1 VENHEASS
9 MTLPRLML
17 RNCRRSRKRV
27 KAIDTTGARL
37 TGGSLLLKTF
47 VLRRLLE
54 RRVLASDEANVGV
67 LLPPSVGAV
76 VVNAALTLLRRVTV
90 NLNYTASS
98 AVMNSCIKQAEIR
111 HVLTT
116 RKVMQK
122 LDLKIDAELVYLDD
136 LPALLT
142 IADKFLAAVEAYVL
156 PVGMLERKW
165 QLTSVGLDD
174 LLTIIFTSGSTGE
187 PKGVMLSY
195 RNIASNVTAINKI
208 VKLREDDVLLGVLP
222 FFHAFG
228 YTVTLWTVLTLDP
241 MGAYHFSPLD
251 AHTVGKLTHE
261 HRGTILIGT
270 PTFLRTYL
278 KRCEPEV
285 FATLD
290 VVVAGAEKMPQELS
304 AAFERKFGVRP
315 VEGYGA
321 TELSPLVSVNIPASR
336 TSEPPQAVAR
346 EGTVGRPVPGV
357 EARVVDLD
365 SGEVLPAGKP
375 GMLWIRGPNVM
386 RGYLHHP
393 EKTAQVVVD
402 GWYMTGDVALIDNDG
417 FITITGRES
426 RFSKI
431 GGEMVPHLKIE
442 ETLSRLLSPDE
453 EELKAVVTAV
463 PDARRGERLVVLHTQ
478 LDRTPDELVKQ
489 LQQAGLP
496 NLWIPS
502 PDSFCQ
508 VDEIPVLGTGKLDLR
523 ALKQRALEKF
533 GDGKA

>member
-1 VENHEASS
+1 
-9 MTLPRLML
+9 MILPRLML
-17 RNCRRSRKRV
+17 RNCRRARKRIKTV
-27 KAIDTTGARL
+27 DSTGAQL
-37 TGGSLLLKTF
+37 TGSGLLLKAF
-47 VLRRLLE
+47 IVRRLLE
-54 RRVLASDEANVGV
+54 QHVLSADERNVGV
-67 LLPPSVGAV
+67 LLPPSVGGV
-76 VVNAALTLLRRVTV
+76 VVNAALTLLRRVAV
-90 NLNYTASS
+90 NLNYTTSS
-98 AVMNSCIKQAEIR
+98 DVMNSCIRQAGIR
-111 HVLTT
+111 HVLTS

-122 LDLKIDAELVYLDD
+122 LKLEIEAKLVYLED
-136 LPALLT
+136 LPGKLT
-142 IADKFLAAVEAYVL
+142 IADKLLAAVEAYVL

-165 QLTSVGLDD
+165 KLTEVRPDD
-174 LLTIIFTSGSTGE
+174 LITIIFTSGSTGE
-187 PKGVMLSY
+187 PKGVTLSY
-195 RNIASNVTAINKI
+195 DNIASNVTAIDKI
-208 VKLREDDVLLGVLP
+208 VKLREDNVLLGVLP

-251 AHTVGKLTHE
+251 AHTVGKLVRE

-278 KRCEPEV
+278 KRCEPQD

-290 VVVAGAEKMPQELS
+290 VVVAGAEKMPLELT

-336 TSEPPQAVAR
+336 TSEPPRAVAR

-365 SGEVLPAGKP
+365 SGRVLSANQP

-386 RGYLHHP
+386 QGYLHHP

-402 GWYMTGDVALIDNDG
+402 GWYMTGDVALIDGDG

-478 LDRTPDELVKQ
+478 LDRTPDELIKQ

-502 PDSFCQ
+502 ADSFCQ

-533 GDGKA
+533 GDGKS